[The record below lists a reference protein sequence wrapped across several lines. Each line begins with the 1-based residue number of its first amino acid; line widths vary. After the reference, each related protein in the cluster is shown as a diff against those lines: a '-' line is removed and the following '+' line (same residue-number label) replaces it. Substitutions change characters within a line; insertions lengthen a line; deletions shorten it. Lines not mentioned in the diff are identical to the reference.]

1 MLEHGVMKIPG
12 INNVGKTGQAG
23 GETERIPSTGPLG
36 SSAATSPAG
45 PLGGLPARSSSI
57 SNTNRTGENPMI
69 TPIISS
75 NLGLKHRVTLRKAT
89 LASLMQS
96 LSGESS
102 NRVMWND
109 RYDTLLI
116 ARDPREIKNAIEKS
130 VTDFGGLENYKKLT
144 GGADPFALMTPVCGL
159 SANNIFKLMTE
170 KDVPIDPTSI
180 EYLENTSFAE
190 HVNTLDSHKNYVVIV
205 NDGRLGHKFL
215 IDLPAL
221 TQGPRTA
228 YIIQSDLGGGALPA
242 VRVEDWISRRGSDPV
257 SLDELNQ
264 LLSKDFSKM
273 PDDVQTRLLAS
284 ILQIDKDPHKVDI
297 KKLHLD
303 GKLRF
308 ASHEY
313 DFRQFQRNAQY
324 VAGLG

>member
-1 MLEHGVMKIPG
+1 MKIPG

-23 GETERIPSTGPLG
+23 GETERIPSTEPLG

-116 ARDPREIKNAIEKS
+116 ARDPREIKTPLRKASPTLVGWKTIRN
-130 VTDFGGLENYKKLT
+130 LR
-144 GGADPFALMTPVCGL
+144 GAQ
-159 SANNIFKLMTE
+159 I
-170 KDVPIDPTSI
+170 
-180 EYLENTSFAE
+180 
-190 HVNTLDSHKNYVVIV
+190 H
-205 NDGRLGHKFL
+205 
-215 IDLPAL
+215 
-221 TQGPRTA
+221 
-228 YIIQSDLGGGALPA
+228 
-242 VRVEDWISRRGSDPV
+242 
-257 SLDELNQ
+257 
-264 LLSKDFSKM
+264 LL
-273 PDDVQTRLLAS
+273 
-284 ILQIDKDPHKVDI
+284 
-297 KKLHLD
+297 
-303 GKLRF
+303 
-308 ASHEY
+308 
-313 DFRQFQRNAQY
+313 
-324 VAGLG
+324 